1 MTSSVMVQIML
12 KKNQT
17 QQNQSE
23 THFGF
28 RNVSTSEKSLLVRN
42 VFDSVAQNY
51 DLMNDVMSLGIHRL
65 WKNTLINKLNIKQN
79 TRLLDVGGGTGDI
92 AFKIVEKDNL
102 DIVVTDINTE
112 MLEVG
117 RNRAIDQGI
126 IKGIKWLG
134 GDAEQLPFKNS
145 SFDIYTTAFCM
156 RNVTHLDRALREA
169 FRILKP
175 GGRFLC
181 LEFSHMIIPSLTKLY
196 DSYSFKLLPLMGQIF
211 ANDRASYQYL
221 AESIRRF
228 PKQEDFVA
236 LINNSG
242 LEKTTYQNLSC
253 GIVAIHSAWKI

>member
-1 MTSSVMVQIML
+1 ML
-12 KKNQT
+12 KKDQT
-17 QQNQSE
+17 QQSQNE
-23 THFGF
+23 THFGSK
-28 RNVSTSEKSLLVRN
+28 NVRMSEKPLLVRD
-42 VFDSVAQNY
+42 VFNSVAPNY
-51 DLMNDVMSLGIHRL
+51 DLMKDIMSFGIHRL
-65 WKNTLINKLNIKQN
+65 WKNALINKLNIKQN
-79 TRLLDVGGGTGDI
+79 SRLLDVGGGTGDI
-92 AFKIVEKDNL
+92 AFKLVNKCKAN
-102 DIVVTDINTE
+102 IVVTDINTE

-117 RNRAIDQGI
+117 QNRAIDQGI
-126 IKGIKWLG
+126 IKEIEWLG

-156 RNVTHLDRALREA
+156 RNVTHLDRALKEA
-169 FRILKP
+169 YRILKP

-181 LEFSHMIIPSLTKLY
+181 LEFSHMFIPPLTKFY

-228 PKQEDFVA
+228 PKQEEFVA
-236 LINNSG
+236 LINKSG